1 MLLMSACHEL
11 LLLFKPRLNKKPYRR
26 ARLISNRVI
35 PVAID
40 IYSKRSLEL
49 NFVFPRR
56 LHARS
61 QSYKEIF
68 SVNLRNAEIQ
78 AS

>member
-11 LLLFKPRLNKKPYRR
+11 QLLFKPRLNRR
-26 ARLISNRVI
+26 ARLISSNRVI
-35 PVAID
+35 PMATD

-49 NFVFPRR
+49 NFVDPRR